1 MSPQENFDLNLD
13 STPIIEW
20 LARARKEG
28 KLDRNGLRRS
38 LIARL
43 IWKVSYQSS
52 NALIENVAYLMGSKV
67 WGDNQRQT
75 LANDILLLRRDLLA
89 ADHRL
94 SYRLRFARGGYYFH
108 GRPTL
113 DPQLERRMIGAI
125 REVDSTQIS
134 ASKHLSPAQQFAKMM
149 SMIDFV
155 ETAGVYR
162 LQKKLPYLKETEAL
176 YIVHQGKVAEYV
188 GRKA

>member
-1 MSPQENFDLNLD
+1 MSPQDNLDLNLD

-20 LARARKEG
+20 LARARKEA
-28 KLDRNGLRRS
+28 KLDRDGLRRS

-43 IWKVSYQSS
+43 IWKVSYQHS
-52 NALIENVAYLMGSKV
+52 NALIENVAYLMGSNV
-67 WGDNQRQT
+67 WGDNPRQT
-75 LANDILLLRRDLLA
+75 LANDIWLLRCDLLA
-89 ADHRL
+89 AN
-94 SYRLRFARGGYYFH
+94 YRLGYYLQSARRGYYFY
-108 GRPTL
+108 GRPAL

-125 REVDSTQIS
+125 KEVDSTQIS
-134 ASKHLSPAQQFAKMM
+134 ASKHLSSAEQFAKMM

-155 ETAGVYR
+155 ETAGVYH
-162 LQKKLPYLKETEAL
+162 LQKKLPYLKEMEAL